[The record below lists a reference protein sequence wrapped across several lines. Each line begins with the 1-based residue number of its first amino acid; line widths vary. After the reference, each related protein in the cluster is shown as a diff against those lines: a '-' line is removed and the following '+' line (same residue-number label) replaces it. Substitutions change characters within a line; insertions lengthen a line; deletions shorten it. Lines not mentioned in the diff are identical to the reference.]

1 MSVNDDDLL
10 VEKFRPTELED
21 VDGNEPIIKSCEN
34 FIIQERIPH
43 LIFSGPAGVGK
54 TTLAEILARKI
65 AGPGNTKILNA
76 SDKRGIAEAKGP
88 VKNFAQTDGKFM
100 DRLKIL
106 ILDEVDHS
114 TPDFQAAI
122 RKIMEDESAY
132 CRFILICNKSYKI
145 IDPIKSRCVEFKF
158 KKINKKLILKRLL
171 YICKKENIDLTI
183 KQLVK
188 IVNVHQGDMRKC
200 INIIDAVKTGAKLD
214 AVISDINPKLY
225 LKLVLKND
233 LKRIRT
239 YIDNNIFS
247 NDDMKYLLNRC
258 INIIMSTDGVI
269 GKIKSD
275 LLLLNLT
282 EADYRLAMGTNY
294 YSIAFWLPLSVHCLL
309 DD

>member
-1 MSVNDDDLL
+1 MSIDDSNLL
-10 VEKFRPTELED
+10 VEKFRPQELDD
-21 VDGNEPIIKSCEN
+21 VDGNEEIIESCEK
-34 FIIQERIPH
+34 FIEMGRIPH

-54 TTLAEILARKI
+54 TTIAEILARKI
-65 AGPGNTKILNA
+65 AGIGNTKILNA
-76 SDKRGIAEAKGP
+76 SDKRGVAEAKGP
-88 VKNFAQTDGKFM
+88 VKEFAQTDGQFM
-100 DRLKIL
+100 DRLKII
-106 ILDEVDHS
+106 ILDEADHS
-114 TPDFQAAI
+114 TDDFQAAI

-132 CRFILICNKSYKI
+132 CRFIWICNKSHKI

-158 KKINKKLILKRLL
+158 KKINKKSILKRLM
-171 YICKKENIDLTI
+171 YICKKEHIDLTI
-183 KQLVK
+183 KQLAK
-188 IVNVHQGDMRKC
+188 IINVHQGDMRKC
-200 INIIDAVKTGAKLD
+200 INIIDAIKTGAKLD

-233 LKRIRT
+233 LKGIRT

-247 NDDMKYLLNRC
+247 NDDMKYLINRC
-258 INIIMSTDGVI
+258 IDIIMSTDGLI
-269 GKIKSD
+269 GKIKSN